1 MIAVLTSRTLGLPS
15 LLAAVMAAG
24 VCAQAQQAAGD
35 LEKAELKAQV
45 ETSGRLVTE
54 LEAKLAAEK
63 NRNSSLTQ
71 SLASANG
78 QATQARESYER
89 LRGLLEGLGVGALE
103 GSTDQLQD
111 RLLAAL
117 KDMRLMDEQ
126 KRKVTEA
133 LMSLSEA
140 SLAYVK
146 TAPSA
151 DPEAKRKL
159 DQALQNGELAAR
171 AASMTGADGMAGDLH
186 NARVVSYKDEQ
197 GVVLLNLGA
206 RDGVKV
212 GMPFSI
218 FREDRPIA
226 KALVVEV
233 RKSVCGAVVQEVVN
247 NKVPVQVGDRG
258 RVAIDRSF
266 Q

>member
-1 MIAVLTSRTLGLPS
+1 MIAALPSRILSLPS
-15 LLAAVMAAG
+15 LLAAAMAVG
-24 VCAQAQQAAGD
+24 VCVQAQQSSGD

-45 ETSGRLVTE
+45 ETSGRLVTD
-54 LEAKLAAEK
+54 LEARLAAEK
-63 NRNSSLTQ
+63 SRNSALTQ

-103 GSTDQLQD
+103 GSTDQTQD
-111 RLLAAL
+111 NLLAAL
-117 KDMRLMDEQ
+117 KDLRIVNE
-126 KRKVTEA
+126 RKAQLKEA
-133 LMSLSEA
+133 L
-140 SLAYVK
+140 
-146 TAPSA
+146 T
-151 DPEAKRKL
+151 
-159 DQALQNGELAAR
+159 ALQNATLGYVKSSPSSDVEAKNKLEEALRGSEQAVR
-171 AASMTGADGMAGDLH
+171 AASLTGADDAPGDLH

-247 NKVPVQVGDRG
+247 NKVPVQAGDRG
-258 RVAIDRSF
+258 KVAIDRSF